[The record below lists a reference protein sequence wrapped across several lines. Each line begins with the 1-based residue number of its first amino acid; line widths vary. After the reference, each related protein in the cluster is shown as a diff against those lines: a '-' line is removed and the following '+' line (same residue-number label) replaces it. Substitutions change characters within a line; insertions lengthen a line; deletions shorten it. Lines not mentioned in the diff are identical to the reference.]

1 MLRQFFAYYRPHMRL
16 FWLDFGSAV
25 ISGLLELAFPLAIAG
40 FIDHLLPGG
49 DWTLTLLAAVGLV
62 VVYLIN
68 AGLMIVVTY
77 WGHKLGINIET
88 EMRSKAF
95 AHLTKLSWGW
105 FDRAETGKLV
115 ARVTRD
121 LEEIGEVAHH
131 GPEDLFIAI
140 MTFAGAFGL
149 MAWIHLPLALMTL
162 VIVPVMVWLIAVYG
176 GRMTQTWQAIYGRVG
191 AFNVRLEES
200 LGGIRVVQ
208 AFSNEPHE
216 RALFE
221 QDNRRYRETKLDAYR
236 ILAKLTALHYGG
248 MRMVQVV
255 VMVAG
260 AGFVFNGTLSEGG
273 FVGFLLLVNVFFRPL
288 EKIAAVMETYPRG
301 IAGFRRYTELLATE
315 ADITDAP
322 GAIEAPRFRGE
333 ITFARVSFA
342 YDGARGVLHEVSLD
356 IRPGETVALVGPS
369 GAGKSSLMALLPR
382 FYEPTGGEIR
392 IDGVPIHKM
401 TLASLRSQ
409 IGLVSQDVFLFG
421 GTLRDNIAYGKLGAT
436 EEEIRAAVAHAQLAP
451 LVETLPEGL
460 DTVVGERGVMLSGG
474 QRQRVAIARVFL
486 KNPPILLLDEATSAL
501 DRTTEREVQAALS
514 RLAVGRTTLVIAHRL
529 NTVRDADH
537 IVVLEQG
544 RVVERGSHD
553 ALIEAKAAY
562 YELAS

>member
-25 ISGLLELAFPLAIAG
+25 LSGLLELAFPLAIAG

-49 DWTLTLLAAVGLV
+49 NWTLTLVAAVGLV
-62 VVYLIN
+62 AVYMIN
-68 AGLMIVVTY
+68 AVLMIVVTY
-77 WGHKLGINIET
+77 WGHMLGINIET

-95 AHLTKLSWGW
+95 AHLTKLSWRW
-105 FDRAETGKLV
+105 YDRAETGKLV

-131 GPEDLFIAI
+131 GPEDLFIAV

-162 VIVPVMVWLIAVYG
+162 AIVPVMVWLIAVYG

-221 QDNRRYRETKLDAYR
+221 KDNRSYRETKLDAYR
-236 ILAKLTALHYGG
+236 IMAKLTALHYSG
-248 MRMVQVV
+248 MRLVQVV

-260 AGFVFNGTLSEGG
+260 AAFVFDGSLSEGG
-273 FVGFLLLVNVFFRPL
+273 FVGFLLLVGVFFRPL

-315 ADITDAP
+315 ADIADAP
-322 GAIEAPRFRGE
+322 DAIPAPAFRGE
-333 ITFARVSFA
+333 IRFDKVSFA
-342 YDGARGVLHEVSLD
+342 YDGARGVLHDVTLD
-356 IRPGETVALVGPS
+356 INPGETVALVGPS

-392 IDGVPIHKM
+392 IDGIPIQKM
-401 TLASLRSQ
+401 TLESLRRQ

-421 GTLRDNIAYGKLGAT
+421 GTLRANIAYGKLDAT
-436 EEEIRAAVAHAQLAP
+436 EEEIRAAVAHAQLGP
-451 LVETLPEGL
+451 LVESLPDGL

-544 RVVERGSHD
+544 RVIERGSHD
-553 ALIEAKAAY
+553 TLIEAKAAY

>member
-25 ISGLLELAFPLAIAG
+25 ASGLLELAFPLAIAG

-49 DWTLTLLAAVGLV
+49 NWTLTLLAAVGLV

-221 QDNRRYRETKLDAYR
+221 RDNSRYRETKLDAYR
-236 ILAKLTALHYGG
+236 ILAKLTALHYSG

-322 GAIEAPRFRGE
+322 DAIEAPRFRGE
-333 ITFARVSFA
+333 ITFDKVSFT
-342 YDGARGVLHEVSLD
+342 YDGARGVLHGVSLD
-356 IRPGETVALVGPS
+356 IHPGETVALVGPS

-392 IDGVPIHKM
+392 IDGVPIQKM

-436 EEEIRAAVAHAQLAP
+436 EEEILAAVAHAQLAP

>member
-25 ISGLLELAFPLAIAG
+25 LSGLLELAFPLAIAG

-49 DWTLTLLAAVGLV
+49 NWTLTILAAIGLV
-62 VVYLIN
+62 AVYLIN

-77 WGHKLGINIET
+77 WGHMLGINIET

-105 FDRAETGKLV
+105 YDRAETGKLV

-131 GPEDLFIAI
+131 GPEDLFIAV

-208 AFSNEPHE
+208 AFSNEGHE

-236 ILAKLTALHYGG
+236 ILAKLSALHYSG

-260 AGFVFNGTLSEGG
+260 AGFVFNGSLSEGG
-273 FVGFLLLVNVFFRPL
+273 FIGFLLLVNVFFRPL

-301 IAGFRRYTELLATE
+301 IAGFRRYTELLSTE
-315 ADITDAP
+315 ADIADAP
-322 GAIEAPRFRGE
+322 DAAPAPAFRGE
-333 ITFARVSFA
+333 IRFDKVSFA

-356 IRPGETVALVGPS
+356 INPGETVALVGPS

-392 IDGVPIHKM
+392 IDGIPIRQM

-436 EEEIRAAVAHAQLAP
+436 EEEIHAAVDHAQLGP
-451 LVETLPEGL
+451 LVESLPDGL

>member
-176 GRMTQTWQAIYGRVG
+176 GRMTQTWQAIYSRVG

-208 AFSNEPHE
+208 AFANEPHE

-236 ILAKLTALHYGG
+236 ILAKLTALHYSG

-333 ITFARVSFA
+333 ITFAQVSFA
-342 YDGARGVLHEVSLD
+342 YDCARGVLHEVSLD

-553 ALIEAKAAY
+553 VLIEAKAAY

>member
-25 ISGLLELAFPLAIAG
+25 LSGLLELAFPLAIAG

-49 DWTLTLLAAVGLV
+49 NWTLTILAAIGLV
-62 VVYLIN
+62 AVYLIN

-77 WGHKLGINIET
+77 WGHMLGINIET

-105 FDRAETGKLV
+105 YDRAETGKLV

-131 GPEDLFIAI
+131 GPEDLFIAV

-208 AFSNEPHE
+208 AFSNEGHE

-236 ILAKLTALHYGG
+236 ILAKLSALHYSG

-260 AGFVFNGTLSEGG
+260 AGFVFNGSLSEGG
-273 FVGFLLLVNVFFRPL
+273 FIGFLLLVNVFFRPL

-315 ADITDAP
+315 ADIADTPDA
-322 GAIEAPRFRGE
+322 APAPAFRGE
-333 ITFARVSFA
+333 IRFDKVSFA

-356 IRPGETVALVGPS
+356 INPGETVALVGPS

-392 IDGVPIHKM
+392 IDGIPIRQM

-421 GTLRDNIAYGKLGAT
+421 GTLRANIAYGKLGAT
-436 EEEIRAAVAHAQLAP
+436 EEEIRAAVAHAQLGP
-451 LVETLPEGL
+451 LVETLPDGL

>member
-25 ISGLLELAFPLAIAG
+25 ASGLLELAFPLAIAG

-49 DWTLTLLAAVGLV
+49 DWTLTILAAIGLV
-62 VVYLIN
+62 LVYLVN

-88 EMRSKAF
+88 EMRSRAF
-95 AHLTKLSWGW
+95 AHLTKLSWRW
-105 FDRAETGKLV
+105 YDRAETGKLV

-162 VIVPVMVWLIAVYG
+162 VIVPVMVWLVAVYG
-176 GRMTQTWQAIYGRVG
+176 GRMTRAWQEIYGRVG

-221 QDNRRYRETKLDAYR
+221 EDNRRYRETKLDAYR
-236 ILAKLTALHYGG
+236 VMAKLTALHYGG
-248 MRMVQVV
+248 MRLVQVV

-260 AGFVFNGTLSEGG
+260 AGFVFNGSLSEGG

-301 IAGFRRYTELLATE
+301 IAGFRRYTELLETE
-315 ADITDAP
+315 ADIADAP
-322 GAIEAPRFRGE
+322 DAQEAPKFRGE
-333 ITFARVSFA
+333 ITFDQVSFA
-342 YDGARGVLHEVSLD
+342 YDGARGVLHDVSLD
-356 IRPGETVALVGPS
+356 IHPGETVALVGPS

-392 IDGVPIHKM
+392 IDGVPVHKM

-421 GTLRDNIAYGKLGAT
+421 GTLRDNIAYGKLGAS
-436 EEEIRAAVAHAQLAP
+436 EEDILAAVAHAQLGP
-451 LVETLPEGL
+451 LVESLPKGL

-537 IVVLEQG
+537 IVVLERG
-544 RVVERGSHD
+544 RVVERGKHE